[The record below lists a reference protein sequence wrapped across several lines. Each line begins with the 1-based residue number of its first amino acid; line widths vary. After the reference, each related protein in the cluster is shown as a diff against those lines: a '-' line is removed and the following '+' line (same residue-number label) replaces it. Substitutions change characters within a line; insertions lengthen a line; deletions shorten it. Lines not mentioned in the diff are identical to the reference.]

1 MLLKHSRWKFSNIM
15 YLFGMKVENIPS
27 GCRALTTSNN
37 GITCNQVWKKDFCL
51 TPKSGQTTSLAMAWW
66 FDDRTNDMASP
77 PRILPRSR
85 ILPNTPS
92 ITQAKF
98 YRIVVCSFK
107 TAATFKA
114 KAPPLPLCFSILLF
128 SPLKQANQ
136 RHRMQSRWLTACA
149 WRWGSAAPWFKRAA
163 SLPKER
169 EGKATGADRHL
180 VCVVFCCVF
189 VCCKASILLAI
200 GDLLHIC
207 ELVQ

>member
-1 MLLKHSRWKFSNIM
+1 MTWRPPHAFCHDHASSPTPPPSPRPNFIGLLCVLLKRQPHLRPRHPPHPSVFRSFS
-15 YLFGMKVENIPS
+15 L
-27 GCRALTTSNN
+27 R
-37 GITCNQVWKKDFCL
+37 
-51 TPKSGQTTSLAMAWW
+51 
-66 FDDRTNDMASP
+66 
-77 PRILPRSR
+77 
-85 ILPNTPS
+85 
-92 ITQAKF
+92 
-98 YRIVVCSFK
+98 
-107 TAATFKA
+107 
-114 KAPPLPLCFSILLF
+114 
-128 SPLKQANQ
+128 PLKQANQ